1 MKATRNQNENRTMAL
16 KGNETVANIRERVE
30 QYVREDPLKAV
41 GQAAAA
47 GFILRFLPLR
57 SLLMRGIRLAAP
69 NLLLN
74 RLWYYTSKREAP
86 VQTTRSETREKATAR

>member
-57 SLLMRGIRLAAP
+57 SILMTGIRLAAP
-69 NLLLN
+69 IMLLN
-74 RLWYYTSKREAP
+74 RLWDYTSKSEAP
-86 VQTTRSETREKATAR
+86 GEPSRSETREKAAAR